1 MPARGEH
8 TAPAFDT
15 AKPRELSRF
24 FAELEYL
31 FKRADLESD
40 SEKKEHILRY
50 VDFET
55 EQIWKTFPEYTN
67 DTQTYQQF
75 KDAILIH
82 YPDATGDYVYSL
94 GDIDLLIGERQ
105 CIGITTSMDLS
116 DYHLKFIAITT
127 WLVDKEQLGNLEQE
141 RAYIRAFQ
149 PPFLAAIMNRLQVK
163 FPDHHPN
170 IPHKVKDVYGA
181 ARFILQAGSATQT
194 YMPPLPAAPYQFQP
208 ASVKHEASPANE
220 DLGSLFKEFT
230 KTILEAINHSM
241 PNTSPEAQ
249 EARNEYARHILC
261 LFCGG
266 PHPIRKCAT
275 VDQYIK
281 AGKCRRNHEGR
292 IILSSGAW
300 IPRDMP
306 GTNFKERIDEWHR
319 RNPGQLA
326 AASLIHTIDARIL
339 YNDEKPQDIYQLSS
353 KDRIATL
360 EAELFSLRARNPQ
373 ASNVRTRAQRAR
385 EGNHEDSDEEDVAAI
400 RRGKKPQMYEE
411 QAAPSKP
418 SGSYHIYDIF
428 VASASTTILT

>member
-1 MPARGEH
+1 M
-8 TAPAFDT
+8 
-15 AKPRELSRF
+15 S
-24 FAELEYL
+24 
-31 FKRADLESD
+31 
-40 SEKKEHILRY
+40 
-50 VDFET
+50 
-55 EQIWKTFPEYTN
+55 
-67 DTQTYQQF
+67 
-75 KDAILIH
+75 
-82 YPDATGDYVYSL
+82 
-94 GDIDLLIGERQ
+94 
-105 CIGITTSMDLS
+105 
-116 DYHLKFIAITT
+116 
-127 WLVDKEQLGNLEQE
+127 
-141 RAYIRAFQ
+141 
-149 PPFLAAIMNRLQVK
+149 
-163 FPDHHPN
+163 
-170 IPHKVKDVYGA
+170 
-181 ARFILQAGSATQT
+181 
-194 YMPPLPAAPYQFQP
+194 PLPAAPYQFQP
-208 ASVKHEASPANE
+208 TSVKHEASPANE

-249 EARNEYARHILC
+249 EARNEYAHHILC

-292 IILSSGAW
+292 IILSSGVW

-306 GTNFKERIDEWHR
+306 GSNFKERIDKWHR

-339 YNDEKPQDIYQLSS
+339 YNDEKPQDVYQLLS

-400 RRGKKPQMYEE
+400 RRGKKPQVNEE
-411 QAAPSKP
+411 QAAPSQP
-418 SGSYHIYDIF
+418 AHRQPTIPP
-428 VASASTTILT
+428 VAAPTSQPT